1 MKISRSRLI
10 AVTLLAGTIGAA
22 SCRAEQQPL
31 TAAGAGRWY
40 PADKAELAAM
50 VDGFL
55 AEKPDTPITG
65 RPAGIIV
72 PHAGYQYSGKCAGAA
87 FSAIKGL
94 EYARVIVIGL
104 SHAGMPGAAVLNAES
119 YVTPLGAIEID
130 RDACTR
136 LLAEKP
142 FAKMPR
148 AFVAEHSLD
157 NQVPFIQRALKG
169 KFRLVPMLVGAVTP
183 EQVASIAKQIKP
195 LLGQDALLVASSDF
209 THYGRDAYGYAPF
222 AEDVPANLEKLAKQ
236 AAEPILKLDA
246 GGFAGHVERTGD
258 TICGRSPI
266 GVLLQALP
274 KDAAGTVAR
283 FYTSGSLTGDYAM
296 SVSYQSF
303 IFTRK
308 ETDDSQKETANMLS
322 KEAQVELLKIARQAL
337 EAAVSGKKKPPLKTD
352 FAELQKEQGAFVT
365 LMKDGDLRGCIGQFT
380 ADEPLYKVVVN
391 RAWSAALEDPRFSN
405 FRLKPADLPTVK
417 IEVSVLS
424 PMVRVKDPAKEVKL
438 GVHGIYIKRGW
449 STGTFLP
456 QVATD
461 HKMTLEEFLSTC
473 CSQKAGLSPDA
484 WKDPATEVYVY
495 TAQVFGEG
503 E

>member
-1 MKISRSRLI
+1 MKISRSRLM
-10 AVTLLAGTIGAA
+10 AAMMLAGMLGAA

-40 PADKAELAAM
+40 PADKAELSAM

-55 AEKPDTPITG
+55 AEKPDAAPPG
-65 RPAGIIV
+65 RPVGLIV
-72 PHAGYQYSGKCAGAA
+72 PHAGYRYSGKCAGAA
-87 FSAIKGL
+87 FSAVKGL
-94 EYARVIVIGL
+94 EYARVIILGL

-142 FAKMPR
+142 FAEMPR

-157 NQVPFIQRALKG
+157 NEVPFIQRALKG
-169 KFRLVPMLVGAVTP
+169 RFKLVPVLVGAVTP
-183 EQVASIAKQIKP
+183 EEVASIVQQIKP
-195 LLGQDALLVASSDF
+195 LLGKDTLLVASSDF
-209 THYGRDAYGYAPF
+209 THYGRDYGYAPF
-222 AEDVPANLEKLAKQ
+222 AEDVPANLAKLAKE
-236 AAEPILKLDA
+236 AAEPIVKLDA
-246 GGFAGHVERTGD
+246 DGFAGHVERTGD
-258 TICGRSPI
+258 TICGRNPI
-266 GVLLQALP
+266 AVLLQALP

-283 FYTSGSLTGDYAM
+283 FYTSGGLTNDYSM

-308 ETDDSQKETANMLS
+308 ETNNSQKETTTMLS
-322 KEAQVELLKIARQAL
+322 KEAQTELLKIARQTL
-337 EAAVSGKKKPPLKTD
+337 EAAVSGKKKPPIKTD
-352 FAELQKEQGAFVT
+352 FAELQNEQGAFVT

-391 RAWSAALEDPRFSN
+391 RAWSAALEDPRFEN
-405 FRLKPADLPTVK
+405 FRLKPADLPAVK

-449 STGTFLP
+449 NAGTFLP
-456 QVATD
+456 QVATE

-473 CSQKAGLSPDA
+473 CAHKAGLAADA